1 MTRVTNSKAKMDSTY
16 RELVGSNLE
25 LIAFMRAHV
34 EAETLTFEE
43 FANYAREAA
52 GDHVLLKSG
61 REVLEGTNDD
71 LRRIRNNALLSKREA
86 FVRFVELQDKVDYR
100 DPEGAAMK
108 KVDAGQIE
116 ALARFYYYSN
126 RAESAKEVLAERNVK
141 TIEVPAE
148 LLEQIKALPESE
160 IADVVTSEIHSM
172 LSEPGE
178 LQTTV
183 AEVMGGKRKRK
194 VK

>member
-1 MTRVTNSKAKMDSTY
+1 MTQVTNRKAKMDSTY
-16 RELVGSNLE
+16 RELVGSNFE

-86 FVRFVELQDKVDYR
+86 FVRFVELQDKVDYS

>member
-1 MTRVTNSKAKMDSTY
+1 MTQVTNSKAKMDSTY
-16 RELVGSNLE
+16 RELVGSNFE

-34 EAETLTFEE
+34 EAETLTFEA
-43 FANYAREAA
+43 FADYAREAA

-86 FVRFVELQDKVDYR
+86 FVRFVELQDKVDYS

-108 KVDAGQIE
+108 KVDAGQVE

-126 RAESAKEVLAERNVK
+126 RAESAKAVLAERNVK

-148 LLEQIKALPESE
+148 LLAQIKELPESE
-160 IADVVTSEIHSM
+160 MRDVVTSEIYSM

-183 AEVMGGKRKRK
+183 AEVMGVKRKRK
-194 VK
+194 DK